1 MKIRKV
7 FAAPLVLTATLAH
20 ADDKVRFDGYQC
32 YSGPPETESSVPCP
46 TKVLPKAKKG
56 QPVWQEA
63 GGGACRTTDLKQ
75 VRCPPNLI
83 LADPPYVRNG
93 DVTISYD
100 EGAFACRQME
110 DMQCPQ
116 GATCNPPPPQPYACP
131 ENVTQY
137 PVVIVSDG
145 TMCQTERAPMHCPP
159 HVACNPP
166 PPKVVPCPK

>member
-1 MKIRKV
+1 MNPPRPRPQPAAGTSWTIFKSGNTCTAAVKV
-7 FAAPLVLTATLAH
+7 T
-20 ADDKVRFDGYQC
+20 
-32 YSGPPETESSVPCP
+32 
-46 TKVLPKAKKG
+46 
-56 QPVWQEA
+56 
-63 GGGACRTTDLKQ
+63 
-75 VRCPPNLI
+75 
-83 LADPPYVRNG
+83 
-93 DVTISYD
+93 
-100 EGAFACRQME
+100 
-110 DMQCPQ
+110 CPQ